1 MTKIKRFLV
10 AAAVAGT
17 TALAPLSA
25 EAFFG
30 MMSSMMHGGGWGG
43 WGGPWG
49 GWGYPYYGYGWGGW
63 GYGGMGTMGT
73 STTQQHNY
81 TEGTL
86 IIDGY
91 DFESATMGQ
100 VHDLLDLTQAMSLH
114 TWFSAVRHRD
124 EPRASDL
131 GVPAPCDQFEELFD
145 TILLLDP
152 EERGIALK
160 TLKDEVSVGPGRK
173 DLILDPSSFLITQG

>member
-17 TALAPLSA
+17 AALAPLSA

-63 GYGGMGTMGT
+63 GYPYHGYGWGGWGYPHYGYGWGYPHYGYGYPYAGYPLVA
-73 STTQQHNY
+73 TTPLVVAQPA
-81 TEGTL
+81 
-86 IIDGY
+86 
-91 DFESATMGQ
+91 AT
-100 VHDLLDLTQAMSLH
+100 A
-114 TWFSAVRHRD
+114 A
-124 EPRASDL
+124 
-131 GVPAPCDQFEELFD
+131 
-145 TILLLDP
+145 
-152 EERGIALK
+152 K
-160 TLKDEVSVGPGRK
+160 
-173 DLILDPSSFLITQG
+173 

>member
-30 MMSSMMHGGGWGG
+30 MMSAMMHGGGWGG

-63 GYGGMGTMGT
+63 GYPHYGWGGWGYPHYGYGGWGYPHYGYGWGYPYAGYPLVA
-73 STTQQHNY
+73 TTPLVVAQP
-81 TEGTL
+81 
-86 IIDGY
+86 
-91 DFESATMGQ
+91 AT
-100 VHDLLDLTQAMSLH
+100 TA
-114 TWFSAVRHRD
+114 A
-124 EPRASDL
+124 
-131 GVPAPCDQFEELFD
+131 
-145 TILLLDP
+145 
-152 EERGIALK
+152 K
-160 TLKDEVSVGPGRK
+160 
-173 DLILDPSSFLITQG
+173 